1 MAYQTKAQKL
11 LKSPYR
17 FTHKIKLTES
27 KRVDYDNGMSG
38 SIQVETMSRPAALY
52 STDMTRIASV
62 EIFNAKYDVIF
73 AVRKVANDVFDRFD
87 FDTTKVFHIDDDK
100 VTKYTIKNIQRATT
114 PNGYHIIT
122 LTTNADGVASTTTS
136 SSGSSSYSGYY

>member
-1 MAYQTKAQKL
+1 MAYQSKATKL

-27 KRVDYDNGMSG
+27 KRIDYDNGMTG
-38 SIQVETMSRPAALY
+38 TVQVETWSRPAAVY

-62 EIFNAKYDVIF
+62 EIFNAKYDIQF
-73 AVRKVANDVFDRFD
+73 AVRKINDDPFDDFN
-87 FDTTKVFHIDDDK
+87 FDTSKVLHVDNDSD
-100 VTKYTIKNIQRATT
+100 TKYWIKNLQRATM

-122 LTTNADGVASTTTS
+122 LTTNADSTTS
-136 SSGSSSYSGYY
+136 SSSGSGGYY

>member
-1 MAYQTKAQKL
+1 MAYQTKAQRL

-27 KRVDYDNGMSG
+27 KRIDYDNGMSG

-52 STDMTRIASV
+52 QTDMNRVASI

-73 AVRKVANDVFDRFD
+73 AVRKIANDPFDDFG
-87 FDTTKVFHIDDDK
+87 FDTSKVLHVDNDNS
-100 VTKYTIKNIQRATT
+100 TKYWLKNIQRATMN
-114 PNGYHIIT
+114 NGYHVIT
-122 LTTNADGVASTTTS
+122 LTTNADSSSSSSSS
-136 SSGSSSYSGYY
+136 SSGGYY

>member
-11 LKSPYR
+11 LKSPFR

-38 SIQVETMSRPAALY
+38 SIQVETWSRPAALY
-52 STDMTRIASV
+52 QTDMTRVASV
-62 EIFNAKYDVIF
+62 EIYNAKYDIQF
-73 AVRKVANDVFDRFD
+73 AVRKIADDPFDRFD
-87 FDTTKVFHIDDDK
+87 FDTSKVLHVDDDSK
-100 VTKYTIKNIQRATT
+100 TKYTIKNIQRATM

-122 LTTNADGVASTTTS
+122 LTTNAD
-136 SSGSSSYSGYY
+136 SSGSSSSSSSSSGGYGY